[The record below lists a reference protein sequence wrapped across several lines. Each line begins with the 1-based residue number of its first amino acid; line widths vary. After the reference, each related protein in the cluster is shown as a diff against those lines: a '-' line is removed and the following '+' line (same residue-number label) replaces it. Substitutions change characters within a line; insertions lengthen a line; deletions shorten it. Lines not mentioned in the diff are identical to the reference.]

1 MNQTSLLGLFV
12 ATVAWIPIR
21 SHASAER
28 GEGLGHK
35 TASRTAPTELYI
47 PLH

>member
-1 MNQTSLLGLFV
+1 MNQPSLLGLFV

-21 SHASAER
+21 GHTSAER
-28 GEGLGHK
+28 GEVRDYK
-35 TASRTAPTELYI
+35 MASRTAPTELYI

>member
-12 ATVAWIPIR
+12 ATVSWIPIR
-21 SHASAER
+21 NYTSAER
-28 GEGLGHK
+28 GEGLDPK
-35 TASRTAPTELYI
+35 MVLRTALIEPFL